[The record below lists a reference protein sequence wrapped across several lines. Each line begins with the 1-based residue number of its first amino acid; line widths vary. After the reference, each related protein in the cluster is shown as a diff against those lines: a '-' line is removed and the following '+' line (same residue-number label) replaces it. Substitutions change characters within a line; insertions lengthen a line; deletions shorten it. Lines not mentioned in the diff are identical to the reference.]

1 MEILRSVVTIDLYT
15 MTNFITVGG
24 GCIVLPFII
33 KRRLYKIMETVKYKG
48 KTYTVSRYVDTPDK
62 KLFTV
67 AKQNK
72 ARELLLSGL
81 GCEEVSQRLNVDT
94 MALISW
100 WEAEIKRIN
109 ISIAVKNYSEG
120 KSKKVICTNLTTG
133 EEKIYPSLSSC
144 GKAIGTVA
152 STVRL
157 KIQQGKSFR
166 NYAFRYAED

>member
-1 MEILRSVVTIDLYT
+1 MSEKVTYRS
-15 MTNFITVGG
+15 
-24 GCIVLPFII
+24 
-33 KRRLYKIMETVKYKG
+33 
-48 KTYTVSRYVDTPDK
+48 KTYTVSRYVNTPDK

-67 AKQNK
+67 AKQKK

-81 GCEEVSQRLNVDT
+81 GSEEVAYRLNVNE

-109 ISIAVKNYSEG
+109 ISIAVKNFTEG

-144 GKAIGTVA
+144 GKACGTVA